1 MFFVSFLL
9 NVLMIIH
16 KNEQNIN
23 SLTKTIFIFTYIFP
37 LNSQI
42 LQCVLSS
49 EITMATIV
57 MDRIGRL
64 FINLQQVRR
73 IPQMLTETQQ
83 STADTLHDT
92 EVPWFFRERY
102 IHSGYRPLHQNWRYY
117 FLSLLQRHNETINV
131 WTHLIGTLVVLAKTA
146 RFTETVDFMKDSHSW
161 PLLILLL
168 SSASYLT
175 FSTVAHLFAAK
186 SELCHYSFFYLD
198 YVGVALYQY
207 GSAVV
212 HYYYAIEESWHTLVR
227 GRFMPIA
234 SFLCC
239 LSCFGCCYGKYRN
252 YSLPSWVR
260 KVCQVVPSAVA
271 YGWDTSPVF
280 HRFIVWFL
288 SWTRGDFRSSP
299 ALLFHFGQ
307 VAFFLSSAFFFTQP
321 IPERWF
327 PGHCDFLGQGHQVFH
342 VLMVLCTVCQIQA
355 SYLDYLNR
363 RDLYVKLHVDGEA
376 LFFVALFILTLIT
389 CTLIALY
396 MLAKVKRLVSYKEK
410 LSKE

>member
-1 MFFVSFLL
+1 
-9 NVLMIIH
+9 
-16 KNEQNIN
+16 
-23 SLTKTIFIFTYIFP
+23 
-37 LNSQI
+37 
-42 LQCVLSS
+42 
-49 EITMATIV
+49 MATIV
-57 MDRIGRL
+57 MERIGRL

-83 STADTLHDT
+83 STADTLRDT

-102 IHSGYRPLHQNWRYY
+102 IYSGYRPLHQNWRYY
-117 FLSLLQRHNETINV
+117 FQSLLQRHNETINV
-131 WTHLIGTLVVLAKTA
+131 WTHLIGTLIVLAKTA
-146 RFTETVDFMKDSHSW
+146 QFTETVDFMNDPHSW

-175 FSTVAHLFAAK
+175 FSTVAHLFAGK

-234 SFLCC
+234 GFLCC

-252 YSLPSWVR
+252 FSLPSWFR
-260 KVCQVVPSAVA
+260 KVCQVVPSSVA
-271 YGWDTSPVF
+271 YVWDTSPVF
-280 HRFIVWFL
+280 HRFIIWFL

-299 ALLFHFGQ
+299 ALLLHFGQ
-307 VAFFLSSAFFFTQP
+307 VVFFLSSAFFFTHP

-342 VLMVLCTVCQIQA
+342 VLMVLCTVCQIKA
-355 SYLDYLNR
+355 SHLDYLNR
-363 RDLYVKLHVDGEA
+363 RDLYVKLHADGEA
-376 LFFVALFILTLIT
+376 LFFVALFILTIVT
-389 CTLIALY
+389 STLIALY
-396 MLAKVKRLVSYKEK
+396 MLAKVKRLVSYKDK
-410 LSKE
+410 LNKE

>member
-1 MFFVSFLL
+1 
-9 NVLMIIH
+9 
-16 KNEQNIN
+16 
-23 SLTKTIFIFTYIFP
+23 
-37 LNSQI
+37 
-42 LQCVLSS
+42 
-49 EITMATIV
+49 MATIV
-57 MDRIGRL
+57 MERIGRL
-64 FINLQQVRR
+64 FINLQQVGRV
-73 IPQMLTETQQ
+73 PQMLTEALP
-83 STADTLHDT
+83 STADTLRDT

-131 WTHLIGTLVVLAKTA
+131 WTHLIGVLVVLARTA
-146 RFTETVDFMKDSHSW
+146 RLTETVDFMNDPHSW
-161 PLLILLL
+161 PLFILLL

-175 FSTVAHLFAAK
+175 FSTVAHLLAAK
-186 SELCHYSFFYLD
+186 SEICHYGFFYLD

-212 HYYYAIEESWHTLVR
+212 HYYYAIEESWHTRVR
-227 GRFMPIA
+227 GCFMPIA

-252 YSLPSWVR
+252 YSLPPWVR
-260 KVCQVVPSAVA
+260 KVGQVVPSAVA

-280 HRFIVWFL
+280 HRFVIWFL
-288 SWTRGDFRSSP
+288 SWMSGDFRNSP

-342 VLMVLCTVCQIQA
+342 VLMVLCTVCQIHA
-355 SYLDYLNR
+355 SYLDYFNR
-363 RDLYVKLHVDGEA
+363 RDFYVKLNADGEA

-389 CTLIALY
+389 SALIALY
-396 MLAKVKRLVSYKEK
+396 MLAKVKRLQGKTK
-410 LSKE
+410 